1 MKSYSEDIQELIEK
15 ILIEEFTNE
24 AYLDENLYRYFKP
37 YVEEIYEFEK
47 ISDVDIVNFFT
58 KLEPFM
64 PARSKMLVR
73 VNQKINPTSR
83 EILRIIRDL

>member
-37 YVEEIYEFEK
+37 YVEEIYEF
-47 ISDVDIVNFFT
+47 
-58 KLEPFM
+58 
-64 PARSKMLVR
+64 
-73 VNQKINPTSR
+73 
-83 EILRIIRDL
+83 